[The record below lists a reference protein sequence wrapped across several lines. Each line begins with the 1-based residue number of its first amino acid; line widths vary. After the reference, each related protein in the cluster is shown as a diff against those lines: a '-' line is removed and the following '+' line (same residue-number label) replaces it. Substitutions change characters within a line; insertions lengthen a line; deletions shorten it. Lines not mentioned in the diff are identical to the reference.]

1 MATSDV
7 GVNYLSVHLARFD
20 DVRHLPDHRDEPP
33 AGSPSSWLIG
43 ADEGR
48 HGSEFASQL
57 ASEFIA
63 VGVHADETSARA
75 CASAEVDAFG
85 DATEVWSAA
94 LQPTK
99 SHGCCNWIGNGS
111 HFAVD
116 RSLQPT
122 DGAVITLT
130 TAGWE
135 LGPDFDVDRALSFG
149 AAVDRVRTWME
160 DETIDG
166 LLSSQLFVF
175 PGLLVHDGPTFTIW
189 RDDDAMKNFAYRPG
203 THKTEMDAFRLD
215 ETADRTSWTRLRSI
229 ESHGTWW
236 GVDPL
241 SALPPGPVVEH
252 R

>member
-1 MATSDV
+1 MANNGTAA
-7 GVNYLSVHLARFD
+7 NYLSVHLARFD
-20 DVRHLPDHRDEPP
+20 EIRHLPDHSDDPP

-63 VGVHADETSARA
+63 VGVHFDEASARA
-75 CASAEVDAFG
+75 CASADVDAFAE
-85 DATEVWSAA
+85 ATEVWSVA

-99 SHGCCNWIGNGS
+99 SHGSCRWIGDSG

-116 RSLQPT
+116 PGARST
-122 DGAVITLT
+122 DGVVITLT

-135 LGPDFDVDRALSFG
+135 LGPDFDVERAMSFG
-149 AAVDRVRTWME
+149 AAVERVRTWMQ
-160 DETIDG
+160 DEPIDG
-166 LLSSQLFVF
+166 MLAWGIFNF
-175 PGLLVHDGPTFTIW
+175 PGLLVHDGPTFSIW
-189 RDDDAMKNFAYRPG
+189 RDDAAMKNFAYRAG
-203 THKTEMDAFRLD
+203 VHKTAMDAFRLD
-215 ETADRTSWTRLRSI
+215 ETADRTSWTRLRAL

-241 SALPPGPVVEH
+241 ECTVVS
-252 R
+252 

>member
-1 MATSDV
+1 MAGISTTA
-7 GVNYLSVHLARFD
+7 NYLSVHLARFD
-20 DVRHLPDHRDEPP
+20 EVRHLPVHGDDPP

-43 ADEGR
+43 ADEAQ

-63 VGVHADETSARA
+63 IGVHGDDASARA
-75 CASAEVDAFG
+75 CASAKVDAFA
-85 DATEVWSAA
+85 DATEVWSVA

-99 SHGCCNWIGNGS
+99 SHGCCSWIGNGS

-116 RSLQPT
+116 PSVEFT
-122 DGAVITLT
+122 DGVVITLT

-135 LGPDFDVDRALSFG
+135 LGPDFDVDRAVSFG
-149 AAVDRVRTWME
+149 AAVNRVRTWMD
-160 DETIDG
+160 DEPIDG
-166 LLSSQLFVF
+166 LRAWAGFNF
-175 PGLLVHDGPTFTIW
+175 PGLLVHDGPTFAIW
-189 RDDDAMKNFAYRPG
+189 RDDTAMKSFAYRPG

-215 ETADRTSWTRLRSI
+215 ETADRTSWTRLRAT

-241 SALPPGPVVEH
+241 ETPTVTRSKPSG
-252 R
+252 

>member
-1 MATSDV
+1 MASST
-7 GVNYLSVHLARFD
+7 GANYLSVHLARFD
-20 DVRHLPDHRDEPP
+20 EVLQLPDHGDDPP

-63 VGVHADETSARA
+63 VGVHADAASARA
-75 CASAEVDAFG
+75 CAAADVDAFAA
-85 DATEVWSAA
+85 ATEVWSAA

-99 SHGCCNWIGNGS
+99 SHGSCRWIGDNG

-116 RSLQPT
+116 PGVRST
-122 DGAVITLT
+122 DGAMITLT

-135 LGPDFDVDRALSFG
+135 LGPDFDVERAMSFG
-149 AAVDRVRTWME
+149 AAVDRVRTWMQ
-160 DETIDG
+160 DEPIDG
-166 LLSSQLFVF
+166 MLAWGIFNF
-175 PGLLVHDGPTFTIW
+175 PGLLVHDGPTFSIW
-189 RDDDAMKNFAYRPG
+189 RDDTAMKDFAYRAG
-203 THKTEMDAFRLD
+203 AHKTAMEAFRLD
-215 ETADRTSWTRLRSI
+215 ETADRTSWTRLRAL

-241 SALPPGPVVEH
+241 ECAAGS
-252 R
+252 